1 MAARFAVELD
11 IQDDKTRRDFAG
23 VLASMSDFRV
33 LAPDSSDSPDLVI
46 MDVQRSY
53 RDVLDHAA
61 LIRDRAPFAEM
72 MVTALHIDADDLV
85 KLFRSNII
93 DFVELPLKDNE
104 LEHALERFVKRRDQA
119 PSPRPQKPGK
129 LINLMGA
136 KGGIGTTT
144 VAVNL
149 AVSLKRK
156 YRSKSVVLVDLDL
169 SFGDVALFLDLKP
182 AHSIIH
188 VARNRERLLH
198 NEFMEGVLTEHG
210 EGDAKVHVLPS
221 AKSNEDLSQ
230 LHPETVCETIAAL
243 TTMFDYV
250 VVDSGH
256 VIHEITDE
264 MLNRF
269 HSLYLV
275 STLHLPV
282 IRNTERFLSYLAHH
296 EDIRI
301 IINRYRS
308 KHEKISIGNFAKA
321 YKEVFFTIPND
332 YSTASMCYN
341 DARPIPYL
349 SRWGRLART
358 YRKLAAQVGVEKPA

>member
-11 IQDDKTRRDFAG
+11 IEDDKTRRDFAG
-23 VLASMSDFRV
+23 VLTSMPDFRV
-33 LAPDSSDSPDLVI
+33 LTPGGSESPDLVI
-46 MDVQRSY
+46 MDIRRGY
-53 RDVLDHAA
+53 RDVLERAA
-61 LIRDRAPFAEM
+61 AVRGQAPFAEIF
-72 MVTALHIDADDLV
+72 VTALHIDADDLV
-85 KLFRSNII
+85 KLFRSNIV
-93 DFVELPLKDNE
+93 DYVELPLKDQE
-104 LEHALERFVKRRDQA
+104 FEQALERFVKRREQA
-119 PSPRPQKPGK
+119 KQLRPQKSGK
-129 LINLMGA
+129 LINLMGS

-149 AVSLKRK
+149 AVSLKKRD
-156 YRSKSVVLVDLDL
+156 RSKSVVLVDLDL
-169 SFGDVALFLDLKP
+169 QFGDVALFLDLKP

-198 NEFMEGVLTEHG
+198 SEFMEGVLTEF
-210 EGDAKVHVLPS
+210 GDEKTKIHVLPS
-221 AKSNEDLSQ
+221 AKPNEDLSQ

-269 HSLYLV
+269 STLYLV

-282 IRNTERFLSYLAHH
+282 YRNTDRFLSYLAHH
-296 EDIRI
+296 EDVRV

-308 KHEKISIGNFAKA
+308 KYEEISIGDFAKN
-321 YKEVFFTIPND
+321 YKEVYFTIPND
-332 YSTASMCYN
+332 YSTASVFLN
-341 DARPIPYL
+341 QAKPIPYM
-349 SRWGRLART
+349 SRWGQLAKA
-358 YRKLAAQVGVEKPA
+358 YRRLAAQVISEKS